1 VLIKNAYAC
10 TYTLFSFNRIVP
22 RALHIALEGVVGCGK
37 TTLARQ
43 FAQFCDQQYSVKF
56 KLYEEPV
63 AEWRSFGVH
72 ETNLLELMYDF
83 PRAYSFE
90 FQMAALL
97 TKCEQLRD
105 FTKYRQPNILVERTI
120 ACQEVI
126 FVPLLQENNGL
137 SNSQYEI
144 LQRFMTY
151 QIDMTKLSPDVYI
164 YLRTTPELAKQRIEQ
179 RGRPEEQALSMWY
192 ITNLHKRYEQWFD
205 RVDGIGSAENVFI
218 VDATK
223 PIKMHQLF
231 TDIWN
236 WAIHNDRLDAL
247 VYPWF

>member
-1 VLIKNAYAC
+1 
-10 TYTLFSFNRIVP
+10 
-22 RALHIALEGVVGCGK
+22 
-37 TTLARQ
+37 
-43 FAQFCDQQYSVKF
+43 
-56 KLYEEPV
+56 
-63 AEWRSFGVH
+63 
-72 ETNLLELMYDF
+72 
-83 PRAYSFE
+83 
-90 FQMAALL
+90 
-97 TKCEQLRD
+97 
-105 FTKYRQPNILVERTI
+105 
-120 ACQEVI
+120 
-126 FVPLLQENNGL
+126 
-137 SNSQYEI
+137 
-144 LQRFMTY
+144 MTY

-205 RVDGIGSAENVFI
+205 REDGIGSAENVFI